1 MHVECRSVN
10 SVQIAQ
16 FFGSLLGS
24 EVQEVKYQLNQ
35 LITQQSPYLI
45 IDLSSLNFIDVKGL
59 STFVSVLK
67 RAQYCQGDVLLLN
80 PTIKVRALI
89 ELTQLQYTF
98 FIYLDEN
105 AAVAYCAQKKTHHTH
120 P

>member
-1 MHVECRSVN
+1 MHVECRSIE

-16 FFGSLLGS
+16 LFGSLVGA
-24 EVQEVKYQLNQ
+24 ETQEVKHQLNQ
-35 LITQQSPYLI
+35 LVTQQSPYLI
-45 IDLSSLNFIDVKGL
+45 IDLGSLNFIDIRGL

-67 RAQYCQGDVLLLN
+67 RAQYYQGDVLLLN
-80 PTIKVRALI
+80 PTTKVRALI

-98 FIYLDEN
+98 SIYLDEN
-105 AAVAYCAQKKTHHTH
+105 AAVAYCAQKKTRH